1 MTLYLLVIVV
11 GILLLTGI
19 FVDSSFASINDF
31 STVNYYTISSSGDNN
46 DDDPVIE
53 QEGLL
58 QICCSWSTKLSDGIL
73 KYSIDDA
80 QEDGEQK
87 GRHAI
92 INAIKEWDAKID
104 GLQLIEEEQQNPS
117 ASDIEFTFGELANDE
132 TGNQYYD
139 FKNKVDESLTL
150 IPSAGWT
157 QFTFDNHGFIDSTK
171 IIISED
177 VFDQDFGED
186 IIEQIAKH
194 ELGHA
199 LGLGHTNYEG
209 SLMAN
214 LVIEDKTAAIS
225 ECEINGV
232 YAANSWK
239 FIESRLNPEH
249 PQRVFVPC

>member
-1 MTLYLLVIVV
+1 MSLYLLVIVV
-11 GILLLTGI
+11 GILVLTGI
-19 FVDSSFASINDF
+19 SVSPMFATINDF
-31 STVNYYTISSSGDNN
+31 TTINYYTISSNGDNN
-46 DDDPVIE
+46 NDDPVIE
-53 QEGLL
+53 QESHL
-58 QICCSWSTKLSDGIL
+58 QICCSWSTKLSDGVL

-92 INAIKEWDAKID
+92 INAIKEWDAKIE
-104 GLQLIEEEQQNPS
+104 GLQLIEEEQNPS
-117 ASDIEFTFGELANDE
+117 ASDIQIAFGGLANDE

-139 FKNKVDESLTL
+139 FENKVDESLTL

-157 QFTFDNHGFIDSTK
+157 QFTFDNQGFINSTK

-214 LVIEDKTAAIS
+214 LVIEDKTATIS
-225 ECEINGV
+225 ECEIDGV

-239 FIESRLNPEH
+239 FIESGLNPEH
-249 PQRVFVPC
+249 PQRMFVPC

>member
-1 MTLYLLVIVV
+1 MRLYLLMIVV

-19 FVDSSFASINDF
+19 FVDSSFASIYDF
-31 STVNYYTISSSGDNN
+31 STAIYYTISSNGDNN

-53 QEGLL
+53 QEDLL
-58 QICCSWSTKLSDGIL
+58 QICCSWSTKLSDGVL

-104 GLQLIEEEQQNPS
+104 GLQLIEENQNPS
-117 ASDIEFTFGELANDE
+117 ASDIQFTFDELANDE

-157 QFTFDNHGFIDSTK
+157 RFTFDNQGFIDRTK
-171 IIISED
+171 IIISEN

-199 LGLGHTNYEG
+199 LGLGHTSYEG

-214 LVIEDKTAAIS
+214 LVIEDKTATIS
-225 ECEINGV
+225 ECEIDGV
-232 YAANSWK
+232 YTANSWK
-239 FIESRLNPEH
+239 FIDSRLSPEH
-249 PQRVFVPC
+249 PKRMFVSC

>member
-46 DDDPVIE
+46 NDDSVTGQDNH
-53 QEGLL
+53 L
-58 QICCSWSTKLSDGIL
+58 QICCSWSTKLSDGTL
-73 KYSIDDA
+73 KYSINA
-80 QEDGEQK
+80 QEEDEQNE
-87 GRHAI
+87 RHAI

-104 GLQLIEEEQQNPS
+104 GLQLIEEEQNPS